1 MLTVIVIV
9 AIVALLL
16 YLMRDRLSQLRR

>member
-9 AIVALLL
+9 AIVAVLL
-16 YLMRDRLSQLRR
+16 YLMRDRLPQLRR